1 MSIGIMRLFSVFG
14 SVALLAFLAVG
25 CGNEDD
31 EKATAGD
38 EANQTADCKRDLR
51 KGAIVMMSGGGFDG
65 ANPPEVR
72 ARMDAYLDAVN
83 AAEVVNRCSGGQG
96 MTYKLVPDQQGK
108 HVHQTKWQKLC
119 DVLAERNSTPIVI
132 AGHSNG
138 GAAAISLSRCLEGKG
153 KTVDLLI
160 TADSVAT
167 GNDLGDVYTVPS
179 NVKVN
184 VNTFL
189 VPNVF
194 TFLIPFPFGRANKR
208 AANDTKPTINV
219 GMEYLLPG
227 AIAHRNAFYD
237 FAGGDQSST
246 GTFSRP
252 FALLDL
258 TLAYLG
264 GATDEEMSTLS
275 LDKAKGISTA
285 ARIKVK
291 YDGPNTRI
299 EIPRPQ

>member
-1 MSIGIMRLFSVFG
+1 MRPRVRCSAVAFST
-14 SVALLAFLAVG
+14 SLAAFFLVG
-25 CGNEDD
+25 CGDGDD
-31 EKATAGD
+31 GKPAASD
-38 EANQTADCKRDLR
+38 EANQTAECKRDLSR
-51 KGAIVMMSGGGFDG
+51 GAIVMMSGGGFDA

-72 ARMDAYLDAVN
+72 ARMDAYLDSVN
-83 AAEVVNRCSGGQG
+83 ASEVVHRCSGGQG
-96 MTYKLVPDQQGK
+96 MTYQLLPDQQTK
-108 HVHQTKWQKLC
+108 HVHQTKWPKLC
-119 DVLAERNSTPIVI
+119 DSLAERDAAPIVI

-167 GNDLGDVYTVPS
+167 GNDLGDVYTVPG
-179 NVKVN
+179 NVRVN

-189 VPNVF
+189 VPNAF

-208 AANDTKPTINV
+208 TANDAKPTINV

-237 FAGGDQSST
+237 FAGGDIRD
-246 GTFSRP
+246 GGVFARP

-264 GATDEEMSTLS
+264 GADDTAMAALALEKAQGLS
-275 LDKAKGISTA
+275 SA
-285 ARIKVK
+285 ARIRIK
-291 YDGPNTRI
+291 YDGPNSRNL
-299 EIPRPQ
+299 EIPRPR